1 MPPPRKQLLLT
12 SARRATG
19 TYTVG
24 VTNAIGVL
32 SAGAVLTVQPRCC
45 NLSAQIEPNG
55 GLQLAMSG
63 DPGVYVVE
71 YSSTL
76 TNWNFL
82 AQLTNVTGN
91 FVFTDAPITNQ
102 PVRFYR
108 VRPAP

>member
-1 MPPPRKQLLLT
+1 
-12 SARRATG
+12 
-19 TYTVG
+19 
-24 VTNAIGVL
+24 
-32 SAGAVLTVQPRCC
+32 
-45 NLSAQIEPNG
+45 
-55 GLQLAMSG
+55 
-63 DPGVYVVE
+63 VVE